1 MLMYEMIDESR
12 KEKGGMKME
21 NQRIKFKTKYKYHGW
36 LGIDYRVFDYVSGK
50 TSVDRRKTVS
60 KLPVILQTSRN

>member
-1 MLMYEMIDESR
+1 MLMYKMIDESR
-12 KEKGGMKME
+12 EEKEGMKIE
-21 NQRIKFKTKYKYHGW
+21 NQRIKFKTKYHGW